1 MESLAQKTEIKLLAY
16 IKDHQLIPGDRLP
29 GEPQLAKTLHV
40 GRSTLRE
47 VIRALSAK
55 KVLEVKRGAGTFILS
70 KDIYGDDP
78 LGFATVK
85 DRIQLTKNLVDIR
98 YLLEPT
104 MASLAAQKASPKEID
119 TLQSLH
125 QTINQLIKE
134 GNESYLTLDKEFHL
148 TIAAASKNVALLR
161 LIPVINNS
169 IDLYGE
175 FTAKR
180 EINNTGHHHQDI
192 LQAITEGD
200 SQGAYDAMLI
210 HMAHN
215 RERLNRYLVD
225 LENTTKGERHDNQ
238 SNTQ

>member
-1 MESLAQKTEIKLLAY
+1 MESLAQKTEKKLITY
-16 IKDHQLIPGDRLP
+16 INDNQLVPGDRLP
-29 GEPQLAKTLHV
+29 GEPQLAKILEV

-55 KVLEVKRGAGTFILS
+55 NVLKVKRGAGTFILS
-70 KDIYGDDP
+70 QDLYGDDP

-98 YLLEPT
+98 YLLEPS
-104 MASLAAQKASPKEID
+104 MASLAAKNASSAEITTLKKLHEDIIQRIQEGDD
-119 TLQSLH
+119 T
-125 QTINQLIKE
+125 
-134 GNESYLTLDKEFHL
+134 YLLLDKEFHL

-175 FTAKR
+175 LTAKR
-180 EINNTGHHHQDI
+180 EINNTGSHHQDI
-192 LQAITEGD
+192 LNAISDGD

-215 RERLNRYLVD
+215 RERLNRYLVT
-225 LENTTKGERHDNQ
+225 LEKKSHEEVYDDNK
-238 SNTQ
+238 